1 MKPSPSALIDH
12 AFLRRLDRLQL
23 ISRRGYGMVSGG
35 GRRSRRFGSSIEFAD
50 YRNYSPG
57 DDFRH
62 VDWNVFGRSNRL
74 YIKLREAEE
83 HLAVHV
89 LVDGSRSMD
98 WGRQSKFAYA
108 KSLAGSLGYIALN
121 RDDVLSAAVF
131 SETIEQYFAPV
142 QGRAHILRFF
152 NFLEQAK
159 PVGGATSLVSAIRNY
174 VARNAQRGLVI
185 LISDM
190 MTEDAYRGITAIQEA
205 GNELVLL
212 HVLDWAEIDP
222 ELSGELSLVD
232 RETGRSIN
240 VSADAETLN
249 QYREHALNW
258 ADQLEVF
265 CGRRNARYVRL
276 ETSWPLEEVV
286 FQRLL
291 RRVVL

>member
-1 MKPSPSALIDH
+1 M
-12 AFLRRLDRLQL
+12 
-23 ISRRGYGMVSGG
+23 
-35 GRRSRRFGSSIEFAD
+35 
-50 YRNYSPG
+50 
-57 DDFRH
+57 
-62 VDWNVFGRSNRL
+62 
-74 YIKLREAEE
+74 
-83 HLAVHV
+83 HV

-98 WGRQSKFAYA
+98 WGRQNKFTYA

-131 SETIEQYFAPV
+131 SETVEQYFAPA
-142 QGRAHILRFF
+142 QGRAFILRYFD
-152 NFLEQAK
+152 FLEQVE
-159 PVGGATSLVSAIRNY
+159 PVGGATSLVSALRNY

-212 HVLDWAEIDP
+212 HVLEWAEFDP

-232 RETGRSIN
+232 RETGRTIN
-240 VSADAETLN
+240 VAADAETLN
-249 QYREHALNW
+249 QYREHVLDW
-258 ADQLEVF
+258 ADQLEAF

-291 RRVVL
+291 RRVVLLSLLVPLALAWGALAGLVLLFYILRPRSLRVEVPSIFLLARPRATGAGAHPVATAEA